1 MPMVSIKGIDKLDRF
16 IHNYPAGNIFMFSW
30 SFLFSLLFVI
40 TTCVSLSGQ
49 SPAFNHAFSN
59 KEDYTLRTLTT
70 ADGLSH
76 NMINCIVQ
84 DKTGFIWVAT
94 FDGLCRFDGYEFK
107 KYYHQPGDTTGLPYF
122 ETHFLRV
129 DKENNL
135 WIIADGNYLSLYDR
149 ASDKFH
155 NYSYKSKRNI
165 TSKVFLGIDTDIHG
179 NLWFNGDDGVYW
191 YDYSNKQFVKFPFPN
206 SIRPQLPSGEYICI
220 DNKNKIWLVNTN
232 ELTFIGDADSII
244 SNKYSTLSL
253 MKPCTIIL
261 NIPNYAPL
269 FPHYLKLYN
278 SGTDLWLATNFG
290 LFKSE
295 KRQRMILQDGDGILH
310 DAFTDSLTI
319 TWATLKDGFYIY
331 NTRSHHCIN
340 ISPGELTSI
349 QYCFLDKN
357 KQIWCCGFDKNKVW
371 GGLSEI
377 IPSQGL
383 FKYFLTETPEK
394 NKLAVFGL
402 FKDSRSNLWIGT
414 KNYSCLIKILPT
426 GQEIQCDFLSK
437 EFKEIGGAPRAFTE
451 DKNGKIWIGYYGG
464 LLNMYDPDNNT
475 FTQDVNV
482 LERTKPLQKH
492 LLSHKLLF
500 LSADHNLYISGD
512 FRFAKMSLKS
522 RLVVFDTTLS
532 GGIYSMIIDK
542 SGSIL
547 LGGAGKIFKGL
558 DENNKVKFKEYPI
571 NGIYYNIESIIEGGN
586 NILWLGLLGG
596 GIGKFNL
603 QTGGFRIFT
612 TKDGLSNNTV
622 YNLIKDQE
630 GNLWASTNN
639 GISCFNIKNEQIRN
653 FSISDGL
660 KIQEFNSDA
669 ACIDNAGDI
678 YLGGMGGVVCFNPK
692 QVLESRAHSNSPVII
707 EDFTISGTPC
717 YFMKALYDLK
727 VVTLP
732 KGTTNFKLSYSCL
745 DLRYFDKIR
754 YRYKLEGA
762 DKEWIS
768 SDYRNRF
775 CNYSNLSP
783 QHYRIVIQATD
794 PNGNWNRETS
804 LVIII
809 PPFYYQ
815 TVLFKLLV
823 VLFILLLLSGIILFM
838 VKSIRLSAS
847 KKLEQL
853 KLETLRGQLNPHFI
867 FNAMNSI
874 NYFISGSDKINAN
887 KYIGDFS
894 DLIRAFLT
902 NSSKEYIPFE
912 KELELIEAYLKL
924 EQLRFKEKFVY
935 SIETDENINIPDVLI
950 MPSMIQPFIENAI
963 WHGVGPLQNRT
974 GKIVIRFS
982 ELHST
987 YIKCIIED
995 DGIGRKAS
1003 QGLKKELKIIRKS
1016 RGIEIITE
1024 RLQSINSIYKTRHRI
1039 VIEDLSPGQKE
1050 TGTRVIID
1058 IPVKS

>member
-1 MPMVSIKGIDKLDRF
+1 MDKLDRLSDNF
-16 IHNYPAGNIFMFSW
+16 PTGNIFMFSRML
-30 SFLFSLLFVI
+30 FLAFFFVLTNHHSLF
-40 TTCVSLSGQ
+40 GQ
-49 SPAFNHAFSN
+49 SPTLKPAVTKKA
-59 KEDYTLRTLTT
+59 DYTLRTLTT

-76 NMINCIVQ
+76 NFINCIVQ

-107 KYYHQPGDTTGLPYF
+107 KYYHQPGDTAGLPYF

-135 WIIADGNYLSLYDR
+135 WIIADGNFLTLYDR

-155 NYSYKSKRNI
+155 NYSYKTKRNI
-165 TSKVFLGIDTDIHG
+165 TSKVFFGIDTDIHG

-191 YDYSNKQFVKFPFPN
+191 FDYSNKEFVKFPFFNLRKSQQPPN
-206 SIRPQLPSGEYICI
+206 EYICI
-220 DNKNKIWLVNTN
+220 DNKNKIWIINGN
-232 ELTFIGDADSII
+232 ELNFIGDADSII
-244 SNKYSTLSL
+244 FNNYSTSASL
-253 MKPCTIIL
+253 KPCSITL
-261 NIPNYAPL
+261 NIPNYSPL
-269 FPHYLKLYN
+269 FPHYLKVYN

-295 KRQRMILQDGDGILH
+295 KRQRMILQDGNSNLPE
-310 DAFTDSLTI
+310 AFTDSLTI
-319 TWATLKDGFYIY
+319 TWATLRDGFYIY
-331 NTRSHHCIN
+331 NTGSHNCIN
-340 ISPGELTSI
+340 ISPGELTCI
-349 QYCFLDKN
+349 QYCFLDKDN
-357 KQIWCCGFDKNKVW
+357 QIWCSGFDKNKIW
-371 GGLSEI
+371 AGLTEI
-377 IPSQGL
+377 IPSRGL
-383 FKYFLTETPEK
+383 FKYFLTETEEK

-402 FKDSRSNLWIGT
+402 FKDSRSNLWIGA

-426 GQEIQCDFLSK
+426 GQPVQCDFLSK
-437 EFKEIGGAPRAFTE
+437 DLKENGGTPRAFVE
-451 DKNGKIWIGYYGG
+451 DKTGKIWIGYYGG
-464 LLNMYDPDNNT
+464 ILDVYDPNNNS
-475 FTQDVNV
+475 FAQDVNV
-482 LERTKPLQKH
+482 HERTKPLQKY
-492 LLSHKLLF
+492 LLSHKLLA
-500 LSADHNLYISGD
+500 LSADQNLYISGD

-522 RLVVFDTTLS
+522 RQVLFDTILS

-542 SGSIL
+542 SGNIL
-547 LGGAGKIFKGL
+547 LGGAGKIFKAH
-558 DENNKVKFKEYPI
+558 DENNKLKFKEYPI
-571 NGIYYNIESIIEGGN
+571 GNIYYNIESIVEGEN

-603 QTGGFRIFT
+603 QTGEFRIFS

-622 YNLIKDQE
+622 YNLIKDPA
-630 GNLWASTNN
+630 GNLWASTNY
-639 GISCFNIKNEQIRN
+639 GISCFNIKNEQFRN

-660 KIQEFNSDA
+660 KILEFNSDA
-669 ACIDNAGDI
+669 ACIDTTGDI

-692 QVLESRAHSNSPVII
+692 KVLESQARSNSPVII
-707 EDFTISGTPC
+707 EDLTISSNPV
-717 YFMKALYDLK
+717 YFMKALYELEA
-727 VVTLP
+727 VTLP

-754 YRYKLEGA
+754 YRYKLEGI
-762 DKEWIS
+762 DKEWIY

-783 QHYRIVIQATD
+783 QQYRIVIQATD
-794 PNGNWNRETS
+794 PNGNWKKETS
-804 LVIII
+804 LNIII
-809 PPFYYQ
+809 PSYYYQ
-815 TVLFKLLV
+815 TIFFKLMV
-823 VLFILLLLSGIILFM
+823 FFVAVLLLSGIILFM
-838 VKSIRLSAS
+838 VKSIRLNAS

-924 EQLRFKEKFVY
+924 EQLRFKDKFVY
-935 SIETDENINIPDVLI
+935 SIETDDHINIPDILI

-963 WHGVGPLQNRT
+963 WHGVGPLQNRV

-987 YIKCIIED
+987 SIKCKIED
-995 DGIGRKAS
+995 DGIGRKSS
-1003 QGLKKELKIIRKS
+1003 QGMKKELKIIRKS

-1039 VIEDLSPGQKE
+1039 VIEDLFPDQKE